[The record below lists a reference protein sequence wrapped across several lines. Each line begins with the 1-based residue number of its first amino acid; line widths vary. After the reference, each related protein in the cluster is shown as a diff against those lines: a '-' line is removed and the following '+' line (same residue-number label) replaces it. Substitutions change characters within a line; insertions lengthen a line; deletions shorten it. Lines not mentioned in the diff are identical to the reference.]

1 MHKYKAMS
9 EENKLS
15 GQESL
20 QIITEMI
27 QKVKGTFNE
36 NGSSAILWGAV
47 VGFCGLLSFAEIQWK
62 FDVGFPVWGLIMVAA
77 IPQMYIVFRER
88 KKKLVKTYQQEA
100 TDNIWLVYG
109 ITIMAFVLYQS
120 IVPGVSDKLTEGEGY
135 QLLQKNIATGAVE
148 NYHYIIPSGSSVYL
162 IIYAFPTIATGLV
175 CKFKPMIY
183 GAIICYALFLVSL
196 YTPFKYDLLLMGLA
210 GIFNWLI
217 PGFILR
223 NRYLKAL
230 PA

>member
-1 MHKYKAMS
+1 MS
-9 EENKLS
+9 DDKELTGN
-15 GQESL
+15 ESL

-27 QKVKGTFNE
+27 QKVKGSFNE

-47 VGFCGLLSFAEIQWK
+47 VAFCGLVSFAEAQFNFNIG
-62 FDVGFPVWGLIMVAA
+62 FDVWFLIMVAV
-77 IPQMYIVFRER
+77 IPQIYIVFRE
-88 KKKLVKTYQQEA
+88 KKRNLVKTYQQSA

-109 ITIMAFVLYQS
+109 ISIVALILYQN
-120 IVPGVSDKLTEGEGY
+120 IVPGASDNILHQEGI
-135 QLLQKNIATGAVE
+135 QLLQKNTTTGEIKDFHFYVPG
-148 NYHYIIPSGSSVYL
+148 ISSIYL

-183 GAIICYALFLVSL
+183 GALICYGLFIISL
-196 YTPFKYDLLLMGLA
+196 YAPFKYDMLLMGLA

-223 NRYLKAL
+223 QRYLKGLAR
-230 PA
+230 

>member
-1 MHKYKAMS
+1 MS

-27 QKVKGTFNE
+27 QKVKGSFNE

-47 VGFCGLLSFAEIQWK
+47 VAFCGFVSFAKIEWDFNIG
-62 FDVGFPVWGLIMVAA
+62 FDIWFLIVIAI
-77 IPQMYIVFRER
+77 IPQLYIVYRE
-88 KKKLVKTYQQEA
+88 KKRNFVKTYQQAA

-109 ITIMAFVLYQS
+109 ISIVALVLYQN
-120 IVPGVSDKLTEGEGY
+120 IVPGVTDNILKGQGI
-135 QLLQKNIATGAVE
+135 QLLQKNITTGEIKDFHFYVPG
-148 NYHYIIPSGSSVYL
+148 ISSIYL

-175 CKFKPMIY
+175 CKFKPMVY
-183 GAIICYALFLVSL
+183 GAIICYGLFIISL
-196 YTPFKYDLLLMGLA
+196 FVPSKYDMLLMGLA

-217 PGFILR
+217 PGLILR
-223 NRYLKAL
+223 QRYLKGL
-230 PA
+230 TS

>member
-1 MHKYKAMS
+1 MS

-27 QKVKGTFNE
+27 QKVKGGFNE

-47 VGFCGLLSFAEIQWK
+47 VAFCGLVSFAEAQFNFSIG
-62 FDVGFPVWGLIMVAA
+62 FDVWLLIMAA
-77 IPQMYIVFRER
+77 VIPQLYIVFRER
-88 KKKLVKTYQQEA
+88 KKNLVKTYQQAA

-109 ITIMAFVLYQS
+109 ISIVALVLYQN
-120 IVPGVSDKLTEGEGY
+120 IVPGASDNILHREGI
-135 QLLQKNIATGAVE
+135 QLLQKNTTTGEIKDFHFYVPG
-148 NYHYIIPSGSSVYL
+148 ISSIYL

-183 GAIICYALFLVSL
+183 GALICYGLFIISL
-196 YTPFKYDLLLMGLA
+196 YVPFKYDMLLMGLA

-223 NRYLKAL
+223 KRYLKAL
-230 PA
+230 PV

>member
-1 MHKYKAMS
+1 ML

-27 QKVKGTFNE
+27 QKVKGSFNE

-47 VGFCGLLSFAEIQWK
+47 VAFCGLVSFAQAQFNFSIG
-62 FDVGFPVWGLIMVAA
+62 FDVWLLIMVAV
-77 IPQMYIVFRER
+77 IPQLYIVFKE
-88 KKKLVKTYQQEA
+88 KKKNLVKTYQQAA
-100 TDNIWLVYG
+100 TDDIWLVYG
-109 ITIMAFVLYQS
+109 ISIVALVLYQN
-120 IVPGVSDKLTEGEGY
+120 IVPGASDTILHKEGI
-135 QLLQKNIATGAVE
+135 QLLQKNTTTGE
-148 NYHYIIPSGSSVYL
+148 IKDFHYYVPGISSIYL

-175 CKFKPMIY
+175 CKFRPMIY
-183 GAIICYALFLVSL
+183 GALICYVLFIISL
-196 YTPFKYDLLLMGLA
+196 YVEFKYDMLLMGLA

-223 NRYLKAL
+223 QRYIKGLTS
-230 PA
+230 

>member
-1 MHKYKAMS
+1 MS
-9 EENKLS
+9 DEKELTGN
-15 GQESL
+15 ESL

-27 QKVKGTFNE
+27 QKVKGSFNE

-47 VGFCGLLSFAEIQWK
+47 VAFCGLVSFAQAQFNFNIG
-62 FDVGFPVWGLIMVAA
+62 FDLWLLIMVAV
-77 IPQMYIVFRER
+77 IPQIYIVFRE
-88 KKKLVKTYQQEA
+88 KKKNLVKTYQQSA

-109 ITIMAFVLYQS
+109 ITIVAIILYQN
-120 IVPGVSDKLTEGEGY
+120 IVPGASDNILHREGI
-135 QLLQKNIATGAVE
+135 QLLQKNTTTGEIKDFHFYVPG
-148 NYHYIIPSGSSVYL
+148 ISSIYL

-183 GAIICYALFLVSL
+183 GALICYGLFIISL
-196 YTPFKYDLLLMGLA
+196 YAPYKYDMLLMGLA

-223 NRYLKAL
+223 QRYLKGLAR
-230 PA
+230 

>member
-1 MHKYKAMS
+1 MS
-9 EENKLS
+9 EEKKLS
-15 GQESL
+15 GEESL
-20 QIITEMI
+20 QIITDMI
-27 QKVKGTFNE
+27 QKVKGSFNE

-62 FDVGFPVWGLIMVAA
+62 FDVGFPVWSLILVAC
-77 IPQMYIVFRER
+77 IPQIYIVFRER
-88 KKKLVKTYQQEA
+88 KKQLVKTYQQAA

-109 ITIMAFVLYQS
+109 ITIAAFVLYQS
-120 IVPGVSDKLTEGEGY
+120 IVPGVSDKMMTVDGS
-135 QLLQKNIATGAVE
+135 QLLLKNIQTGKVE
-148 NYHYIIPSGSSVYL
+148 DFHWYVPSGSSIYL

-183 GAIICYALFLVSL
+183 GAIICYAFFILSLFA
-196 YTPFKYDLLLMGLA
+196 PFKYDLLLMGLA

-217 PGFILR
+217 PGIILR
-223 NRYLKAL
+223 KRYLKAL

>member
-1 MHKYKAMS
+1 MP

-20 QIITEMI
+20 QIITDMI

-47 VGFCGLLSFAEIQWK
+47 VAFCGLVSFAEREWNFNIG
-62 FDVGFPVWGLIMVAA
+62 FDIWFLIVIAI
-77 IPQMYIVFRER
+77 IPQLYIVFRE
-88 KKKLVKTYQQEA
+88 KKRNLVKTYQQAA
-100 TDNIWLVYG
+100 TDSIWLVYG
-109 ITIMAFVLYQS
+109 ISIVGLVLYQN
-120 IVPGVSDKLTEGEGY
+120 IMPGASDNILKGEGI
-135 QLLQKNIATGAVE
+135 QLLQKNIATGEIKDFHFYVPG
-148 NYHYIIPSGSSVYL
+148 ISSIYL

-183 GAIICYALFLVSL
+183 GAIICYGLFIISL
-196 YTPFKYDLLLMGLA
+196 FVPFKYDMLLMGLA

-223 NRYLKAL
+223 KRYLKGL
-230 PA
+230 PG

>member
-1 MHKYKAMS
+1 MS

-27 QKVKGTFNE
+27 QKVKGSFNE

-47 VGFCGLLSFAEIQWK
+47 VAFCGLLSFAQAQWHFSIG
-62 FDVGFPVWGLIMVAA
+62 FDVWFLIMVAI
-77 IPQMYIVFRER
+77 IPQMFIVFQEK
-88 KKKLVKTYQQEA
+88 KKKLVKTYQQAA

-109 ITIMAFVLYQS
+109 ISIVALVLYQN
-120 IVPGVSDKLTEGEGY
+120 IVPGVSDKLMTSDGA
-135 QLLQKNIATGAVE
+135 QLLQKNIQTGEIE
-148 NYHYIIPSGSSVYL
+148 NFHFFIPGISSIYL

-175 CKFKPMIY
+175 CKFKPMVY
-183 GAIICYALFLVSL
+183 GAIICYGLFIISL
-196 YTPFKYDLLLMGLA
+196 YAPFKYDMLLMGLA

-217 PGFILR
+217 PGLILR
-223 NRYLKAL
+223 QRYLKVLAS
-230 PA
+230 